1 MSDEASFTESS
12 IQNNFTGNILQLFR
26 IFIILRNLSY
36 NLKTSIPIDGLE
48 SSKLYAEFEM
58 TAIRIS
64 DFPLF
69 YSPKSEL
76 NQTVKNLYSDIKEI
90 INPYNS
96 VFNNN
101 VFNHTDNI
109 NTSWRITKEINNIY
123 ISNKSNFKNTQQSN
137 DLYFKIKPQ
146 FDSIKSTFDSFLDS
160 IKVKQEISEINNK
173 LEEVKLKSSELD
185 DLIKKFEDSNASFKV
200 FEEKQ
205 LNEKTKAVYT
215 EIYNS
220 EYKLANY
227 YRRYTIGVF
236 SVIALIAGFN
246 FILPTVL
253 GLISYRNGNGFLVPS
268 VDIFFFIKTVFM
280 LLLTAPGWY
289 FAKESAKHRQVAYKA
304 KIISSELTALPYY
317 LADLEVKDRHEMRMK
332 MADKFFG
339 QELYNDK
346 KSDSS
351 NVSEQT
357 KATTEAIKTIN
368 ALLIK
373 SSKMSDT
380 Q

>member
-1 MSDEASFTESS
+1 
-12 IQNNFTGNILQLFR
+12 
-26 IFIILRNLSY
+26 
-36 NLKTSIPIDGLE
+36 
-48 SSKLYAEFEM
+48 
-58 TAIRIS
+58 
-64 DFPLF
+64 
-69 YSPKSEL
+69 
-76 NQTVKNLYSDIKEI
+76 NQTVKHLYSDIKEI

-96 VFNNN
+96 VFNTT
-101 VFNHTDNI
+101 VFNHTDNF
-109 NTSWRITKEINNIY
+109 NTIWRITNEINNIY